1 MAISERV
8 VAGRAVF
15 LQKAVAEKAL
25 FLQRER

>member
-1 MAISERV
+1 MMALSM